1 MPHYFSFNP
10 TQPMDGPNPS
20 PSPQR
25 TPPPAYGPVV
35 PAYNPP
41 PTDSNH
47 VLARTG
53 ATRTDSE
60 ANTNPALADPP
71 SGTPRSQV
79 PTTRR
84 RRRLAEIESAVNL
97 RRLLSDTKQALYA
110 APPG

>member
-10 TQPMDGPNPS
+10 THLHLRNA
-20 PSPQR
+20 
-25 TPPPAYGPVV
+25 PPPAYGPVV

-60 ANTNPALADPP
+60 ANTNPALAAPP
-71 SGTPRSQV
+71 SGTPRRQV